1 MGEHLAILAG
11 EPENRDTNMAE
22 NQDNS
27 GGFPHVLGIKPAPSS
42 AELGRGADGIVV
54 EVLDH
59 PELVLKD
66 MIHPFKLGRNRIR
79 LELRVLGAVVE
90 ATKGLG
96 ATRVF
101 NHGTDDHEH
110 SWLVRE
116 RVFDVV
122 PRGDQPTRNALVE
135 LILHIY
141 PGADVSI
148 PMLLDP
154 TFDNVRWGYT
164 LSNPEPRWIL
174 IDP

>member
-1 MGEHLAILAG
+1 VSGENTVT
-11 EPENRDTNMAE
+11 PD
-22 NQDNS
+22 QDNP

-42 AELGRGADGIVV
+42 IELGRGADGIVV

-66 MIHPFKLGRNRIR
+66 MNHPFKLGRNRIR
-79 LELRVLGAVVE
+79 LELRVLGAVVDT
-90 ATKGLG
+90 TKGLG

-101 NHGTDDHEH
+101 NHGTDEHER

-116 RVFDVV
+116 RVFDVL
-122 PRGDQPTRNALVE
+122 PRGSQAERDAL
-135 LILHIY
+135 LKIILKIH
-141 PGADVSI
+141 PSADVSI